1 MTDATF
7 TTINAIRALPS
18 QWVID
23 RELHVVQGERERE
36 SFFLAFFFSSVI
48 VVPFLIRTMMDS
60 FGFTRFF
67 FTPSKHEY

>member
-1 MTDATF
+1 M
-7 TTINAIRALPS
+7 S
-18 QWVID
+18 YK
-23 RELHVVQGERERE
+23 ERERE
-36 SFFLAFFFSSVI
+36 SFFLAFFFSFVI